1 MMASSSSVTWSAHI
15 RIIFQLYG
23 LPDPLLLLDDQPWPK
38 DRWNSHTKTLVTAY
52 HETAWREKALSNYK
66 LQYLNVQ
73 CTGLSG
79 RPHPVLLWVQ
89 TTQDVAIVRPLIKM
103 LCGDYLCYD
112 YLSHDRG
119 IDSHCRLCSSYTHT
133 APVENIEHI
142 LTQCKATRDTR
153 QKRLVVLLNTV
164 AYPYSSNRLLS
175 NPSSVHLT
183 QFILDC
189 SSLNLPTD
197 TRVSPDH
204 PAFIDITRQCSYYV
218 YAIHKDRTRQL
229 KALGLLGK

>member
-1 MMASSSSVTWSAHI
+1 MDN
-15 RIIFQLYG
+15 
-23 LPDPLLLLDDQPWPK
+23 PPWPK
-38 DRWNSHTKTLVTAY
+38 DRWSSYTKTLVTAHY
-52 HETAWREKALSNYK
+52 EKAWREKAYKNYK
-66 LQYLNVQ
+66 LKYLNVQ

-103 LCGDYLCYD
+103 LCGDYLCFD

-119 IDSHCRLCSSYTHT
+119 MDSHCRLCSSQCTDT
-133 APVENIEHI
+133 APVENIEHL
-142 LTQCKATRDTR
+142 LTKCIATRDTR
-153 QKRLVVLLNTV
+153 EKRLVTLLNTI
-164 AYPYSSNRLLS
+164 AYPYSNNCLLS
-175 NPSSVHLT
+175 NPSTVHLT

-189 SSLNLPTD
+189 SSLNLPAD